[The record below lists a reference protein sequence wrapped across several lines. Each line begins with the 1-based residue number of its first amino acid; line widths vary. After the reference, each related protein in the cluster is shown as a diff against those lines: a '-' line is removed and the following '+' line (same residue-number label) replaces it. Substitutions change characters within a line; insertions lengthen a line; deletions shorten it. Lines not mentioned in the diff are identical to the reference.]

1 MGEAKFSYYNDPQ
14 ARGEGLARRVRHPAC
29 LAVNRPWPARLMNRL
44 FEAGGVLVLVLALRS
59 LALSLALASRL
70 CVLGSDCTDLS
81 GCCKAYA
88 PAATR
93 MC

>member
-1 MGEAKFSYYNDPQ
+1 
-14 ARGEGLARRVRHPAC
+14 
-29 LAVNRPWPARLMNRL
+29 MNRL

-70 CVLGSDCTDLS
+70 CVLGSDCTDLA
-81 GCCKAYA
+81 GYCKAYA